1 MTNVSLFEGLLRFVA
16 TLFLAILA
24 VVLNSFIP
32 FVLAMIV
39 LVTAIAQW
47 CPLKQVLGIKDD
59 RF

>member
-16 TLFLAILA
+16 TMILAISA
-24 VVLNSFIP
+24 VILNSFIP
-32 FVLAMIV
+32 FVLAMII

-47 CPLKQVLGIKDD
+47 CPIKQLLGMRDT